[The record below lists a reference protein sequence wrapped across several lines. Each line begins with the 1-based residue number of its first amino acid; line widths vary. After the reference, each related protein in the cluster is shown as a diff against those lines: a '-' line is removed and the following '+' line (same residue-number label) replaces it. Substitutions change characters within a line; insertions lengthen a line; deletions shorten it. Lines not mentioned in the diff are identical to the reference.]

1 MHPFDEATALAGAA
15 RPGRSRVRP
24 VALAVVMAA
33 LCRARS
39 LRARRA
45 TRNAPHRNDKE
56 TSDMTRSARQF
67 LATIAAAALLAGCAT
82 MGGSVGWTTL
92 VDGAKGLDNFT
103 RVGDA
108 NWTAVDGALQAT
120 QGGKDPAYLVS
131 KQSYTNFQ
139 MRVEFWASD
148 DANSGVFMRCQ
159 DRNAITDETCYEANI
174 FDQRPDP
181 TYGTGAIVK
190 VAAVSPMPK
199 AGGKWN
205 VYEITAKGTQLT
217 LVLNGVKTVDVHD
230 SKLASGPF
238 ALQWGRGTIKFRK
251 VQIRAI

>member
-1 MHPFDEATALAGAA
+1 
-15 RPGRSRVRP
+15 
-24 VALAVVMAA
+24 
-33 LCRARS
+33 
-39 LRARRA
+39 
-45 TRNAPHRNDKE
+45 
-56 TSDMTRSARQF
+56 MTRSAGQF
-67 LATIAAAALLAGCAT
+67 LATIAATALLAGCGT
-82 MGGSVGWTTL
+82 MGNPAGWTTL
-92 VDGAKGLDNFT
+92 IDGEKGMDNFT

-108 NWTAVDGALQAT
+108 NWTATDGAVQAT
-120 QGGKDPAYLVS
+120 QGGKDPAYLLS
-131 KQSYTNFQ
+131 KQSYTNFE

-159 DRNAITDETCYEANI
+159 DRSTITDENCYEANI

-205 VYEITAKGTQLT
+205 TYEITVRGSQLI
-217 LVLNGVKTVDVHD
+217 LVLNGVKTVDVQN
-230 SKLASGPF
+230 SKLVSGPF

-251 VQIRAI
+251 VQIRLI

>member
-1 MHPFDEATALAGAA
+1 
-15 RPGRSRVRP
+15 
-24 VALAVVMAA
+24 
-33 LCRARS
+33 
-39 LRARRA
+39 
-45 TRNAPHRNDKE
+45 
-56 TSDMTRSARQF
+56 MTRSAGQF
-67 LATIAAAALLAGCAT
+67 LATLAATALLVGCGT
-82 MGGSVGWTTL
+82 MGNPSGWTTL
-92 VDGAKGLDNFT
+92 IDGEKGMDNFT

-108 NWTAVDGALQAT
+108 NWTAIDGAVQAT
-120 QGGKDPAYLVS
+120 QGGKDPAYLLS
-131 KQSYTNFQ
+131 KQSYTNFE

-159 DRNAITDETCYEANI
+159 DRSTITDENCYEANI

-205 VYEITAKGTQLT
+205 TYEITVRGSQLI
-217 LVLNGVKTVDVHD
+217 LVLNGVKTVDVQN

>member
-1 MHPFDEATALAGAA
+1 
-15 RPGRSRVRP
+15 
-24 VALAVVMAA
+24 
-33 LCRARS
+33 
-39 LRARRA
+39 
-45 TRNAPHRNDKE
+45 
-56 TSDMTRSARQF
+56 MTRSAGQL
-67 LATIAAAALLAGCAT
+67 LATIAATALLIGCGT
-82 MGGSVGWTTL
+82 MGNPSGWTTL
-92 VDGAKGLDNFT
+92 IDGEKGMDNFT

-108 NWTAVDGALQAT
+108 NWTATDGAVQAT
-120 QGGKDPAYLVS
+120 QGGKDPAYLLS
-131 KQSYTNFQ
+131 KQSYTNFE

-159 DRNAITDETCYEANI
+159 DRSTITDENCYEANI

-190 VAAVSPMPK
+190 VAPVSPMPK

-205 VYEITAKGTQLT
+205 TYEITVRGSQLI
-217 LVLNGVKTVDVHD
+217 LVLNGVKTIDVQN

>member
-1 MHPFDEATALAGAA
+1 
-15 RPGRSRVRP
+15 
-24 VALAVVMAA
+24 
-33 LCRARS
+33 
-39 LRARRA
+39 
-45 TRNAPHRNDKE
+45 
-56 TSDMTRSARQF
+56 MTRSAGQF
-67 LATIAAAALLAGCAT
+67 LATIAATALLVGCGT
-82 MGGSVGWTTL
+82 MGNPSGWTTL
-92 VDGAKGLDNFT
+92 IDGEKGMDNFT

-108 NWTAVDGALQAT
+108 NWTAVDGAVQAT
-120 QGGKDPAYLVS
+120 QGGKDPAYLLS
-131 KQSYTNFQ
+131 KQSYTNFE

-159 DRNAITDETCYEANI
+159 DRSTITDENCYEANI

-205 VYEITAKGTQLT
+205 TYEITVRGSQLI
-217 LVLNGVKTVDVHD
+217 LVLNGVKTVDVQN

>member
-1 MHPFDEATALAGAA
+1 
-15 RPGRSRVRP
+15 
-24 VALAVVMAA
+24 
-33 LCRARS
+33 
-39 LRARRA
+39 
-45 TRNAPHRNDKE
+45 
-56 TSDMTRSARQF
+56 MTRSAGQL
-67 LATIAAAALLAGCAT
+67 LATIAATALLIGCGT
-82 MGGSVGWTTL
+82 MGNPSGWTTL
-92 VDGAKGLDNFT
+92 IDGEKGMDNFT
-103 RVGDA
+103 RVGEA
-108 NWTAVDGALQAT
+108 NWTATDGAVQAT
-120 QGGKDPAYLVS
+120 QGGKDPAYLLS
-131 KQSYTNFQ
+131 KQSYTNFE

-159 DRNAITDETCYEANI
+159 DRSTITDENCYEANI

-190 VAAVSPMPK
+190 VAPVSPMPK

-205 VYEITAKGTQLT
+205 TYEITVRGSQLI
-217 LVLNGVKTVDVHD
+217 LVLNGVKTIDVQN

>member
-1 MHPFDEATALAGAA
+1 
-15 RPGRSRVRP
+15 
-24 VALAVVMAA
+24 
-33 LCRARS
+33 
-39 LRARRA
+39 
-45 TRNAPHRNDKE
+45 
-56 TSDMTRSARQF
+56 MTRSARQF

-82 MGGSVGWTTL
+82 MGDSAGWATL

-159 DRNAITDETCYEANI
+159 DRNVITDENCYEANI

-199 AGGKWN
+199 AGAARNAPDERRCGGKMRYAFHFILLVQYTSYLRLIILQSVPYVDTTLAQSENNYVDGPVASTSDDARVWEQFETAHKRQFHN
-205 VYEITAKGTQLT
+205 VIP
-217 LVLNGVKTVDVHD
+217 DC
-230 SKLASGPF
+230 KLYKLRPF
-238 ALQWGRGTIKFRK
+238 T
-251 VQIRAI
+251 

>member
-1 MHPFDEATALAGAA
+1 
-15 RPGRSRVRP
+15 
-24 VALAVVMAA
+24 
-33 LCRARS
+33 
-39 LRARRA
+39 
-45 TRNAPHRNDKE
+45 
-56 TSDMTRSARQF
+56 MTRSAGQL
-67 LATIAAAALLAGCAT
+67 LATIAATALLAGCAS
-82 MGGSVGWTTL
+82 MGNAPGWTTL
-92 VDGAKGLDNFT
+92 VDGEKGMDNFT

-108 NWTAVDGALQAT
+108 NWTATEGAVQAT

-131 KQSYTNFQ
+131 KQSYTNFE

-159 DRNAITDETCYEANI
+159 DRSTITDENCYEANI

-205 VYEITAKGTQLT
+205 TYEITAQGPHLVV
-217 LVLNGVKTVDVHD
+217 VLNGQKTADVQD
-230 SKLASGPF
+230 SKHAAGPF
-238 ALQWGRGTIKFRK
+238 ALQYGSGVVKFRK
-251 VQIRAI
+251 VQIKPL

>member
-1 MHPFDEATALAGAA
+1 
-15 RPGRSRVRP
+15 
-24 VALAVVMAA
+24 
-33 LCRARS
+33 
-39 LRARRA
+39 
-45 TRNAPHRNDKE
+45 
-56 TSDMTRSARQF
+56 MTRSAGQL
-67 LATIAAAALLAGCAT
+67 LATIAATALLAGCNT
-82 MGGSVGWTTL
+82 MGNMAGWSTL
-92 VDGAKGLDNFT
+92 VDGEKGMDNFT

-108 NWTAVDGALQAT
+108 NWTATDGAVQAT

-131 KQSYTNFQ
+131 KQTYTNFE

-148 DANSGVFMRCQ
+148 DANSGVFLRCQ
-159 DRNAITDETCYEANI
+159 DRSTITDENCYEANI

-205 VYEITAKGTQLT
+205 TYEITARGSQLI
-217 LVLNGVKTVDVHD
+217 LVLNGVKTVDVQN

-251 VQIRAI
+251 VQIRPI